1 MKTIPKRTR
10 LAVLGLG
17 LAMGLVG
24 VAGAQTGPV
33 APSTPCLDAPE
44 FDDFDF
50 WVGEW
55 RVEAGGRFAG
65 ANSIRK
71 LQNGCVLLE
80 EWQGVGGSSGIS
92 LNYFDVASGQWVQTW
107 TGAGGSQILI
117 RGGLKGESMVL
128 TGYITYVGQDNKA
141 DFRGTWTPLEDGR
154 VRQFFEQSNDGGKTW
169 VPWFDGYYSRNDNAK
184 GS

>member
-1 MKTIPKRTR
+1 MKTTAKLTG
-10 LAVLGLG
+10 LLMFGLG
-17 LAMGLVG
+17 LVLGPGHSAR
-24 VAGAQTGPV
+24 AQS
-33 APSTPCLDAPE
+33 APAAPPAPCLDAPE

-50 WVGEW
+50 WLGEW

-80 EWQGVGGSSGIS
+80 EWHGVGGSSGIS
-92 LNYFDVASGQWVQTW
+92 LNYFDVASNEWVQTW
-107 TGAGGSQILI
+107 TGGGGSQILI
-117 RGGLKGESMVL
+117 RGGLEGKSMVL
-128 TGYITYVGQDNKA
+128 TGYISYVGQDNKA
-141 DFRGTWTPLEDGR
+141 DFRGTWTPLDDGR

-169 VPWFDGYYSRNDNAK
+169 VPWFDGYYSRSVSAE